1 MEFVKGPDFPTGAL
15 ILGRSGAMDAY
26 THRSRL
32 DPHAR
37 GGGDRRGQERRPHRR
52 HRDPVPDLRRGH
64 RAQDRRPREQP
75 RDRRRARPA
84 QRVGEGQDE
93 ARHRAEEGRQPARHA
108 EQPLQAHADADEL
121 RREHAGAGGRRAPH
135 AEPRRRA
142 HRLREPPDR
151 RRHPPVR
158 VPAAQGQGARPHRR
172 GPHPG
177 ARRDRRDHHAD
188 PRVGGHR
195 RGAPGP
201 DGEAVRVLRD
211 PGEPHPGH
219 AAAPPRP
226 ARAAEAEG
234 RARRAAGDHQGARV
248 DPAERREAARP
259 SSRKSS
265 PR

>member
-1 MEFVKGPDFPTGAL
+1 MLPARFPNLLVNGSQGIAVGMATNIPPHNLGEVIDATVHLIDHPDATPDDLMEFVKGPDFPTGAL

-37 GGGDRRGQERRPHRR
+37 GRGDRGRQERRPHRR
-52 HRDPVPDLRRGH
+52 HRDPVPDLGRGH

-121 RREHAGAGGRRAPH
+121 RREHAGAGRRRAPH

-142 HRLREPPDR
+142 ERLRRPPDR
-151 RRHPPVR
+151 RRHPPLR

-172 GPHPG
+172 GAHPG
-177 ARRDRRDHHAD
+177 ARRHRRDHHAD
-188 PRVGGHR
+188 PRR
-195 RGAPGP
+195 RRTPT
-201 DGEAVRVLRD
+201 
-211 PGEPHPGH
+211 
-219 AAAPPRP
+219 RP
-226 ARAAEAEG
+226 ARA
-234 RARRAAGDHQGARV
+234 
-248 DPAERREAARP
+248 
-259 SSRKSS
+259 
-265 PR
+265 